1 MKLQVWG
8 DLQDLRKDS
17 GEWFFCYAWPFCP
30 LLRDYLFAILL
41 IGQENVPLL
50 NCQIRIIHEGIYL
63 EVLLESPEINVRRSD
78 CDKTVIDDKCLSK
91 LEAEANKA
99 IEMIREVDAL
109 RQTTSEKLQ
118 KANEQLTDVK
128 ELAMGYRQT
137 IKNNYPM
144 EQWYEALNVWLT
156 TLIWQ
161 TSFTNTDFYCTQFA
175 ESTENLNFAGDNE
188 NRSSYE

>member
-1 MKLQVWG
+1 M
-8 DLQDLRKDS
+8 
-17 GEWFFCYAWPFCP
+17 
-30 LLRDYLFAILL
+30 RDYLFAILL

-144 EQWYEALNVWLT
+144 EQ
-156 TLIWQ
+156 
-161 TSFTNTDFYCTQFA
+161 
-175 ESTENLNFAGDNE
+175 
-188 NRSSYE
+188 